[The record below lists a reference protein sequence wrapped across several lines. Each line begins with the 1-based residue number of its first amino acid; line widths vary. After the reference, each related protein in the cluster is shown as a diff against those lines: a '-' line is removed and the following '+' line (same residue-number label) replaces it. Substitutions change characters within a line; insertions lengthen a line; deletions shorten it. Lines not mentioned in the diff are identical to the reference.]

1 MTATKNKQPR
11 ANQPT
16 GLPRR
21 EEEKAAAAAAKMLS
35 GLELQP
41 GKLVVDLFI
50 DFNDCKQFAQMTQK
64 VNPDIKIES
73 GVKIGDVPAL
83 VDTGANVV
91 APVLVGL
98 AFLKRVLPTHCVEQ
112 FLSNVR
118 QNVSGADGK
127 DNLSIVGKLSV
138 LIGFR
143 PENRDTA
150 PFLLKVDAALM
161 EPLAGEV
168 IVSGELLLQNG
179 AAIYYPIPGVR
190 EAYIRLDRLG
200 RQRYPW
206 FSTSQLSEL
215 HRRLRTGKTVTWFT
229 SDNQQQVTAITYP
242 IAREG
247 PTPEEV
253 VTCADTELY
262 PGEAREVAVQPWQG
276 LASEAVC

>member
-1 MTATKNKQPR
+1 MGYLGERRRKRPQQRPR
-11 ANQPT
+11 
-16 GLPRR
+16 
-21 EEEKAAAAAAKMLS
+21 
-35 GLELQP
+35 
-41 GKLVVDLFI
+41 
-50 DFNDCKQFAQMTQK
+50 CC
-64 VNPDIKIES
+64 
-73 GVKIGDVPAL
+73 PAL

-190 EAYIRLDRLG
+190 EAFIRLDRLG
-200 RQRYPW
+200 RQQYPW
-206 FSTSQLSEL
+206 
-215 HRRLRTGKTVTWFT
+215 
-229 SDNQQQVTAITYP
+229 Y
-242 IAREG
+242 
-247 PTPEEV
+247 
-253 VTCADTELY
+253 
-262 PGEAREVAVQPWQG
+262 
-276 LASEAVC
+276 

>member
-64 VNPDIKIES
+64 VNSDIKIES

-98 AFLKRVLPTHCVEQ
+98 AFLKRVLPTHCV
-112 FLSNVR
+112 
-118 QNVSGADGK
+118 
-127 DNLSIVGKLSV
+127 
-138 LIGFR
+138 
-143 PENRDTA
+143 
-150 PFLLKVDAALM
+150 
-161 EPLAGEV
+161 
-168 IVSGELLLQNG
+168 
-179 AAIYYPIPGVR
+179 
-190 EAYIRLDRLG
+190 
-200 RQRYPW
+200 
-206 FSTSQLSEL
+206 
-215 HRRLRTGKTVTWFT
+215 
-229 SDNQQQVTAITYP
+229 
-242 IAREG
+242 
-247 PTPEEV
+247 
-253 VTCADTELY
+253 
-262 PGEAREVAVQPWQG
+262 
-276 LASEAVC
+276 